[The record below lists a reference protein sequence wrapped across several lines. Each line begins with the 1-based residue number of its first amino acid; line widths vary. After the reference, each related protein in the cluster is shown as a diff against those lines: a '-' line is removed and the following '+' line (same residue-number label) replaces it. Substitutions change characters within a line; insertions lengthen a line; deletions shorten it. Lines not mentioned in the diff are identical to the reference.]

1 MAHWHRLGVA
11 VGLTALVGCGSPLP
25 DGPRSS
31 PSTGSA
37 DAVVAIPAGAAP
49 PPASPPA
56 RLRRRPSRSTHPQ
69 PQQRGAAPTRHAP
82 PVPRLPPPQRAPA
95 IRRADHS
102 RAGAARGTGE
112 LVRRAARVAGRH
124 GPAPGAGDLGAAAGH
139 GIDPLTYA
147 LVDEDEAVRARA
159 EALYEQ
165 QLAQEEATATLRR

>member
-49 PPASPPA
+49 PAGLAARQAPTPTFPLDPPA
-56 RLRRRPSRSTHPQ
+56 TAAERRSPDAPRATSPAPAAAST
-69 PQQRGAAPTRHAP
+69 G
-82 PVPRLPPPQRAPA
+82 PPPSDVQTTVKQAQQEARESWFAE
-95 IRRADHS
+95 RRESPDATV
-102 RAGAARGTGE
+102 RLQALETWAQQPGT
-112 LVRRAARVAGRH
+112 
-124 GPAPGAGDLGAAAGH
+124 

-165 QLAQEEATATLRR
+165 QLAQEEATAP